1 MAADELLPP
10 GGGLPGLPPP
20 PQRMHTITDKVTA
33 TTFAVVKGRIPA
45 ELLAGLESDFT
56 SEEIEH
62 IFARINKTLAQ
73 PPTGQPMALWVFGPS
88 AVGKST
94 LGNAKAIEL
103 FGYVQNAVMID
114 GGEFRLHHAGFQAV
128 TLHGQEH
135 GLLHADAWPT
145 FKNAPP
151 DVLEVVYKKLA
162 DGSYAHYVD
171 DE

>member
-1 MAADELLPP
+1 
-10 GGGLPGLPPP
+10 
-20 PQRMHTITDKVTA
+20 MHTITDKVTA

-114 GGEFRLHHAGFQAV
+114 GGEFRLHHAGFCAIAIA
-128 TLHGQEH
+128 LRMK
-135 GLLHADAWPT
+135 PT
-145 FKNAPP
+145 Q
-151 DVLEVVYKKLA
+151 
-162 DGSYAHYVD
+162 SYAVRHSTHYSNTINPHSPVGAPCPG
-171 DE
+171 